1 MLHDLMYKMFGNF
14 TEKQRIVLYTVGYL
28 VTFFLAIAA
37 FLAVILIVEYLA
49 VDPVNI
55 FMIASI
61 LFLGYVM
68 VQMAIMYAR
77 SRVRDEVER
86 EKRIEKLMTNDN

>member
-1 MLHDLMYKMFGNF
+1 MLHNLMYKMFGNF
-14 TEKQRIVLYTVGYL
+14 TESQRIVLYTFGYI
-28 VTFFLAIAA
+28 VTFLLSIAA
-37 FLAVILIVEYLA
+37 FLAMILIVEYLA

-61 LFLGYVM
+61 LLLGYIL
-68 VQMAIMYAR
+68 VQIAIMYAR
-77 SRVRDEVER
+77 SHVRDEIER

>member
-14 TEKQRIVLYTVGYL
+14 TERQRVVLYTFGYL
-28 VTFFLAIAA
+28 VTFLLTIAA
-37 FLAVILIVEYLA
+37 FLAMILIVEYLA

-55 FMIASI
+55 FMLASM

>member
-1 MLHDLMYKMFGNF
+1 MFGNF
-14 TEKQRIVLYTVGYL
+14 TERQRVVLYTFGYL
-28 VTFFLAIAA
+28 VTFLLTIAA
-37 FLAVILIVEYLA
+37 FLAMILIVEYLA

-55 FMIASI
+55 FMLASM